1 MVVRRTRSVRS
12 WLRGIDSGD
21 YRRRRV
27 PLHCFNCSALR
38 LENGRPGTCEPH
50 PSPPRQV
57 NSRDPVPVHH
67 HSTLA
72 APELT
77 SQSLVR
83 LESLPASRTGHT
95 GTSGLTPRQ
104 TNNRQA
110 YPSRLV
116 LDLSLSLSE
125 TPPVHPATILS
136 TLTITLTIEG
146 SDVLDVLKN
155 YCCSPLDCEG
165 DDGLCCVMEQMVSP
179 GGSASPI
186 LRRYSRSY
194 PIIVSSER
202 SYDACRSAGYSHRLR
217 QIIAISLI
225 IVSKC

>member
-27 PLHCFNCSALR
+27 PHHSFNCPALR
-38 LENGRPGTCEPH
+38 LSYGRPGTCEPH
-50 PSPPRQV
+50 PSPPGQV
-57 NSRDPVPVHH
+57 NSGYHVPVHY
-67 HSTLA
+67 HSTFT
-72 APELT
+72 APELAF
-77 SQSLVR
+77 QSLVR
-83 LESLPASRTGHT
+83 LESLPASRTSDT

-125 TPPVHPATILS
+125 TPPVHLTAILS
-136 TLTITLTIEG
+136 SLTITLTIEG

-155 YCCSPLDCEG
+155 YCCSPLDCYCNNR
-165 DDGLCCVMEQMVSP
+165 LCGVVEKMTSP
-179 GGSASPI
+179 
-186 LRRYSRSY
+186 
-194 PIIVSSER
+194 
-202 SYDACRSAGYSHRLR
+202 
-217 QIIAISLI
+217 
-225 IVSKC
+225 